1 MKAFFLTRLT
11 REKFLLLGFI
21 GLICAVWAGSFVKRS
36 RAFYAGYQ
44 VTSAELDEQQRW
56 LSSKDQIEAD
66 AAKAIARLDPA
77 QTLDSSKLL
86 AEVNRIA
93 NEVGITSNVQAD
105 DTKDERS
112 SLFALHSLRLT
123 IKKADYPSLVRFYVA
138 LQKRSPY
145 IGLEQFSLHATE
157 PNNPS
162 QLTAMFRL
170 SSVEVLK
177 P

>member
-11 REKFLLLGFI
+11 REKFLVLAFLA
-21 GLICAVWAGSFVKRS
+21 LVCAVWIGGFSKRAK
-36 RAFYAGYQ
+36 AFTAGYASTG
-44 VTSAELDEQQRW
+44 VELEEQQRW

-77 QTLDSSKLL
+77 QTLDSTKLL

-123 IKKADYPSLVRFYVA
+123 IKKADYASLVRFYVA

-145 IGLEQFSLHATE
+145 IGLEQFSLQAE
-157 PNNPS
+157 PNNAV

-170 SSVEVLK
+170 TSVEVLK